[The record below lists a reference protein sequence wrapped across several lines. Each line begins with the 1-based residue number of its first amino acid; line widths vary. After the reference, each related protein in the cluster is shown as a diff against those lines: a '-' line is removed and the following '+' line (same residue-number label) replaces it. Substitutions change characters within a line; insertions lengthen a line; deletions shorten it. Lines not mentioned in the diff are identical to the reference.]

1 MVVEVGL
8 TVILAVVAPVFHEI
22 PELQLVTVNVAEL
35 PAHIVAEPLTLGVG
49 FGVTVTVPVA
59 VPVHVPVPQVAV

>member
-1 MVVEVGL
+1 M
-8 TVILAVVAPVFHEI
+8 LAVVAPVFHEML
-22 PELQLVTVNVAEL
+22 ELQFVTVNVALL
-35 PAHIVAEPLTLGVG
+35 PEQIVVEPLTLGVG